1 MKLTKT
7 IKIDTAENPQ
17 FLTISVDYD
26 KNGDVELLSA
36 ELEQRGGRLNIAVV
50 FDITHLIE
58 QFRLEDMI
66 FRDIIWSEIYA
77 DTLAEGG
84 NNE

>member
-1 MKLTKT
+1 M
-7 IKIDTAENPQ
+7 
-17 FLTISVDYD
+17 
-26 KNGDVELLSA
+26 
-36 ELEQRGGRLNIAVV
+36 LNIDVV

-58 QFRLEDMI
+58 HFRIEDAI

-84 NNE
+84 NND

>member
-7 IKIDTAENPQ
+7 IKIETAENPQ

-26 KNGDVELLSA
+26 KYGDVELLSA
-36 ELEQRGGRLNIAVV
+36 ELQQTGTMLNITVV
-50 FDITHLIE
+50 LDITHLIE
-58 QFRLEDMI
+58 QFRLEHMI
-66 FRDIIWSEIYA
+66 FRDIIWTEIYA

-84 NNE
+84 NND

>member
-17 FLTISVDYD
+17 LLTITVDYD

-36 ELEQRGGRLNIAVV
+36 ELEQRGTMLNIDVV

-58 QFRLEDMI
+58 HFRIEDAI
-66 FRDIIWSEIYA
+66 FRDIIWSEIYS

-84 NNE
+84 NND